1 MASVLPNMSA
11 NYRVRLPL
19 NNHWYEL
26 ARGTLSGKGNPLRT
40 GRGIRHGRGDQNLVL
55 GPRTPMAGI
64 GSASRNVGSRAPG
77 MLNREFARVRNRLW
91 RASQNDSAAG
101 VAVAAISHDY
111 SKEKAPQSGE
121 RRSFERRHWGFRG
134 MGDVAVWR

>member
-77 MLNREFARVRNRLW
+77 MLNRSSREFVIGFGARLKTTLRLAL
-91 RASQNDSAAG
+91 R
-101 VAVAAISHDY
+101 
-111 SKEKAPQSGE
+111 
-121 RRSFERRHWGFRG
+121 
-134 MGDVAVWR
+134 